1 MVSHGVHS
9 FLKLKS
15 RKGKKKEKMF
25 GNSKR
30 KTNNPLT
37 KYLFNFKMKCIFFFF
52 DK

>member
-15 RKGKKKEKMF
+15 IKLNKKENIFVNIKI
-25 GNSKR
+25 

-37 KYLFNFKMKCIFFFF
+37 KYLFNLKMKCIFFFF
-52 DK
+52 